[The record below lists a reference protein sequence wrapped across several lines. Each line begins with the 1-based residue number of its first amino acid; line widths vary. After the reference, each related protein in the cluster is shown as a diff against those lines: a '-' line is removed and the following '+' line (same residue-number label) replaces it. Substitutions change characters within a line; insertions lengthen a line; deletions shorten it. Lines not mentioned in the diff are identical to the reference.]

1 MGHCTRYCVE
11 LGDQPRM
18 FSDCCKAPCGS
29 SHPGLPGLPQKV
41 LGLTASAVVI
51 NCVVPIGYCVDPCQ
65 PWTLELQS
73 QADIHDC
80 WKMDITVL
88 STAWEQKE
96 LTRVTHNFY
105 HKVQRHLPSS
115 CDLSQA
121 VQLLP
126 LALGTCVWSQWK
138 WHALGVILSATGIWI
153 PPNGDHTAVTICCSG
168 KLAFSKSVTRHR
180 ASMLQQQLNAPLI
193 PISFIALGKY
203 IEGSSKTPAAI
214 SFSLIFGSDG
224 WSWLKNVCRTRV
236 IHMSQ
241 NIYRNLAHGPD
252 YESFIVLH
260 VILNSTANNALRSAG
275 PQQKSTLY
283 QLVTN
288 NSMQL

>member
-51 NCVVPIGYCVDPCQ
+51 NCVVSIGYCVDLCQ
-65 PWTLELQS
+65 PWTLDLQS

-80 WKMDITVL
+80 WKMDITVV

-96 LTRVTHNFY
+96 LTRVTHIFY
-105 HKVQRHLPSS
+105 HKVQKHLPSS

-126 LALGTCVWSQWK
+126 LALGACVWSQWK
-138 WHALGVILSATGIWI
+138 WHALGVILSDTRIWI

-168 KLAFSKSVTRHR
+168 KLAFSKSVAGNR
-180 ASMLQQQLNAPLI
+180 ASMLQQHLNGPLI
-193 PISFIALGKY
+193 PISFIARGKY

-214 SFSLIFGSDG
+214 SFSLIFGL
-224 WSWLKNVCRTRV
+224 WWLK
-236 IHMSQ
+236 
-241 NIYRNLAHGPD
+241 LAEECLPHQGNPH
-252 YESFIVLH
+252 EPKHL
-260 VILNSTANNALRSAG
+260 
-275 PQQKSTLY
+275 QKSSTWTRLRIIHSLACDTKQY
-283 QLVTN
+283 RQQCPAFGR
-288 NSMQL
+288 SSAQK

>member
-1 MGHCTRYCVE
+1 MGRCTRYCVE

-153 PPNGDHTAVTICCSG
+153 WFQMGITLLSPSAAVGS
-168 KLAFSKSVTRHR
+168 LPSANLWHVTGPQCFNNS
-180 ASMLQQQLNAPLI
+180 SMLLSYLFL
-193 PISFIALGKY
+193 S
-203 IEGSSKTPAAI
+203 
-214 SFSLIFGSDG
+214 
-224 WSWLKNVCRTRV
+224 
-236 IHMSQ
+236 
-241 NIYRNLAHGPD
+241 
-252 YESFIVLH
+252 
-260 VILNSTANNALRSAG
+260 
-275 PQQKSTLY
+275 
-283 QLVTN
+283 
-288 NSMQL
+288 